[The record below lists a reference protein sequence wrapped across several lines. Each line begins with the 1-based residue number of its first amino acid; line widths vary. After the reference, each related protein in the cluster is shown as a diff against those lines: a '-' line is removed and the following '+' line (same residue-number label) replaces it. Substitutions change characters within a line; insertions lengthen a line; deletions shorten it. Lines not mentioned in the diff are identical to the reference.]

1 VPAFRECRLMNADPE
16 TPFGRHCLE
25 QFDRLLETYSQTD
38 AIFFDVCGC
47 HYNLD
52 FGYDDGVTMVHN
64 KPAYCLKFAFQRIM
78 ERIEPGLRTLGKQFS
93 ANKPEALELPQPL
106 RGNIF
111 QVPDGRVI
119 VTMVSDHRSMFEEGV
134 EAREIRWALD
144 RAGGEPCPGRRDPPG
159 GGLRPFVQGGQTVG
173 RLLPGR
179 FPGRRRGRER
189 ARETRGGLTVLRHR
203 PGSMFSLVG
212 YGVRAG

>member
-1 VPAFRECRLMNADPE
+1 MNADPE

-38 AIFFDVCGC
+38 AIFFDVCGRR
-47 HYNLD
+47 YNLD

-144 RAGGEPCPGRRDPPG
+144 RAGGGTLPGPPG
-159 GGLRPFVQGGQTVG
+159 SSGWRAAPFCTRWANSGQVAAG
-173 RLLPGR
+173 A
-179 FPGRRRGRER
+179 FPGTPQG
-189 ARETRGGLTVLRHR
+189 T
-203 PGSMFSLVG
+203 
-212 YGVRAG
+212 